1 MRDPTVGIN
10 FNQCVHFPIRSAA
23 HHYKSWPGLRP
34 DAAGTGQTFAA
45 AGSAL
50 RNELLAEGGQLALLM
65 LETSA
70 AQVARP
76 RVSQR
81 DFF

>member
-10 FNQCVHFPIRSAA
+10 FNQCVHFPIRTAA

-45 AGSAL
+45 ADSAL
-50 RNELLAEGGQLALLM
+50 RNELLAERGTAGSADAGNFCS
-65 LETSA
+65 TSC
-70 AQVARP
+70 QTPCVTER
-76 RVSQR
+76 
-81 DFF
+81 FF